1 MGLTGKGAL
10 LRKRARR
17 VAILGAGPAGVLAA
31 QAAYERGYDPVI
43 FSRPPLGDRAG
54 SVAKSDLHGCQ
65 YLHAPV
71 PDPSFAGGPG
81 KPVAYTL
88 RGTAGDYRKKV
99 YGTDDTRIAVSPDE
113 YGQAQ
118 PHMAW
123 DLRHVYDKLWAR
135 WQPAMRPMH
144 ITPEEV
150 SITLRGGAWAR
161 VFSTVPAHAICYDGS
176 HEFTEQAVWAMGQRE
191 GSQDFPFACPPF
203 TVVCNG
209 ERDTGW
215 YRMANVFGMTT
226 VEWATLRKPP
236 IRGVVQVNKPIR
248 TSCTCHQGA
257 GLVRLGRFGKWQK
270 GVLVHTAYTEARAAL
285 S

>member
-1 MGLTGKGAL
+1 MFGTRRSAN
-10 LRKRARR
+10 ARR
-17 VAILGAGPAGVLAA
+17 VAILGAGPAGLMAA
-31 QAAYERGYDPVI
+31 QAAYERGYEPTI

-71 PDPSFAGGPG
+71 PNPSFAGGSG
-81 KPVAYTL
+81 HAVAYTL
-88 RGTAGDYRKKV
+88 RGTSEGYRMKV
-99 YGTDDTRIAVSPDE
+99 YGTTDSRVAVSPDE
-113 YGQAQ
+113 YGNAE

-123 DLRHVYDKLWAR
+123 DLRLVYEKLWHR
-135 WQPAMRPMH
+135 WEPKMRPMN

-150 SITLRGGAWAR
+150 HIMLGRGAWAK
-161 VFSTVPAHAICYDGS
+161 VFSTVPAHALCMDPAHQFRAQS
-176 HEFTEQAVWAMGQRE
+176 VWAMGQRE

-215 YRMANVFGMTT
+215 YRIANVFGMTT
-226 VEWATLRKPP
+226 VEWAGEKKPP
-236 IRGVVQVNKPIR
+236 IKGVVRVEKPLD
-248 TSCTCHQGA
+248 TNCTCHQEA

-270 GVLVHTAYTEARAAL
+270 GVLVHTAYTEAKASL